1 MFVNMKESMKI
12 NELRTHMPEWKKE
25 ANADVKEEFGK
36 EKENLEKNQSEI
48 L

>member
-1 MFVNMKESMKI
+1 MKESVKSM
-12 NELRTHMPEWKKE
+12 NSEHTPEWKKE
-25 ANADVKEEFGK
+25 ANTDVREEFGK